1 MASDYVNAHQVC
13 GAADPQGNA
22 RRHDDQIILLQ
33 KPGIHARIY
42 GTFEK
47 LIRIG
52 DFLDQ
57 QRSDPPAQ
65 AQLSNHTFDRGTGN
79 DRTAGPEAGEH
90 FRCKACLRDR
100 HNGFGVQILRRSAAG
115 V

>member
-65 AQLSNHTFDRGTGN
+65 AQLAFRSCAEVQLACEMALVMFALGRG
-79 DRTAGPEAGEH
+79 ALSLK
-90 FRCKACLRDR
+90 RCT
-100 HNGFGVQILRRSAAG
+100 
-115 V
+115 